1 MFYSLLMTYSRV
13 FFKEETGLVSIV
25 IFVNTFIYHFANLH
39 GVASETPRGHK
50 SVDWWQADRKPN
62 LETFSKLSKIQFIYI
77 IVIDNILYYDS
88 INSIPL
94 LDNRRQVKHT
104 RNQYLF
110 FLINFSFWQCMIMKT
125 CEYVLYRGPQIRPG
139 T

>member
-1 MFYSLLMTYSRV
+1 MFYSLLITYSRV
-13 FFKEETGLVSIV
+13 LFKEETGLVSIV
-25 IFVNTFIYHFANLH
+25 IFVNTFIYRFANLH
-39 GVASETPRGHK
+39 DATRETPRVHK
-50 SVDWWQADRKPN
+50 SVDWSQADRKLN

-110 FLINFSFWQCMIMKT
+110 VLINFSFWQCMIMKT

-139 T
+139 A